1 MKKIFVYTILLG
13 SLAFAA
19 CQQNGNSTE
28 QKAKN
33 DKALAAQ
40 KETYYT
46 SKDTEYARPNASGG
60 YGESFKAE
68 GVMALTDFVK
78 KYDGKGEQH
87 AVLSAKVE
95 SVCKMKGCWMQ
106 LDKGDGSTMRVKFKD
121 YAFFVPRDII
131 GKTAIV
137 DGTVAMDTTSVKQLK
152 HFAEDDGKNAK
163 EIAAI
168 TQPEY
173 NLVFHASG
181 VYLK

>member
-1 MKKIFVYTILLG
+1 MKKILVSALVLG
-13 SLAFAA
+13 SIALAA
-19 CQQNGNSTE
+19 CQQNGSKTDDKKQGEKAAGE
-28 QKAKN
+28 QKEA
-33 DKALAAQ
+33 
-40 KETYYT
+40 YYT
-46 SKDTEYARPNASGG
+46 SKDTEYARPNANGG
-60 YGESFKAE
+60 YGEAFKPE
-68 GVMALTDFVK
+68 GIVALNDFVK

-137 DGTVAMDTTSVKQLK
+137 DGMVAMDTTSVKQLR
-152 HFAEDDGKNAK
+152 HFAEDDGKSAK
-163 EIAAI
+163 EIAEI
-168 TQPEY
+168 TKPEY
-173 NLVFHASG
+173 NLVFHAIG